1 MEASETA
8 TQEPGPAQSLVQAGS
23 VDVKFQLN
31 PLARG
36 LIPEL

>member
-1 MEASETA
+1 METSETP
-8 TQEPGPAQSLVQAGS
+8 TQKPGPTQSLVQVGS

-31 PLARG
+31 PLARA